1 MADTV
6 LATLP
11 GVDIV
16 ATGEWNLSTGPTTFT
31 TEDLAAAVDAAS
43 CPSIGD
49 PKLKLGHVD
58 ARFDGEPAVGKVK
71 NMTLTAG
78 GNKITGDYSGMP
90 AWLGEVMASAYPDRS
105 IEGTYGVVCQQGHTH
120 DFVITA
126 VALLGVQAPGVSV
139 LNSLDDIAAL
149 YGVAAMPDAN
159 RPGGPWKLL
168 VIRGGQMAGTVVAQG
183 ITTEDVRRAYYDN
196 PDTSYAMW
204 ITELQLDPLQLIVC
218 NESDGSVFRVP
229 ITAKAGALEFGEPV
243 PVSIEYV
250 DRPADKP
257 KAGTLT
263 YASRDESRKGIVIA
277 ADNNGWVARDGK
289 WVYDP
294 DGDGDD
300 DGTPGGDTDNSH
312 FGTDDKLKPGVTIPP
327 KPKGDPPAAAAPEA
341 PEAASSDA
349 HGTPTGDHSHE
360 HPAYG
365 TQGSDETHSH
375 SHSHAGDDNH
385 AHAHAAAETK
395 DGGTDVEL
403 TDAQLASLRAS
414 LGLAEDDTELDGDA
428 LLAAVAGL
436 RTRADAEPVAAAV
449 KLPGN
454 TLVVSKE
461 AWEGLQ
467 KRVEAGERFRKGQ
480 EINQRDAVIEEAIRA
495 GKFSVAGRD
504 QWRRLWDVDPEG
516 TRAVI
521 AKLQKNVIP
530 VDDIGSPGGDDGDL
544 MDEEYRSLF
553 PPGATQRAQG

>member
-1 MADTV
+1 V

-11 GVDIV
+11 GVDIL

-31 TEDLAAAVDAAS
+31 KDDLAAAIDAAA

-49 PKLKLGHVD
+49 PVIKLGHVD
-58 ARFDGEPAVGKVK
+58 PRFDGEPAVGKVK
-71 NMTLTAG
+71 NMTLTAS
-78 GNKITGDYSGMP
+78 GNKITGDLAGMP
-90 AWLGEVMASAYPDRS
+90 SWLAEVMPSAYPDRS

-120 DFVITA
+120 AFVITGL
-126 VALLGVQAPGVSV
+126 ALLGVANPGVGV
-139 LNSLDDIAAL
+139 LNSIDDIAAL
-149 YGVAAMPDAN
+149 YGVAAMPDA
-159 RPGGPWKLL
+159 RAPGRPWKLL
-168 VIRGGQMAGTVVAQG
+168 VIRGGQMAGSVVAQG

-218 NESDGSVFRVP
+218 DEGSGDVFRVP
-229 ITAKAGALEFGEPV
+229 ISAAKGELTFGDPV

-250 DRPADKP
+250 DRPAPAKQP
-257 KAGTLT
+257 AAAGTLRF
-263 YASRDESRKGIVIA
+263 ASREESRAGIEA
-277 ADNNGWVARDGK
+277 ADNKGWVARDGK
-289 WVYDP
+289 WVFDP

-300 DGTPGGDTDNSH
+300 DSTAKGDTDH
-312 FGTDDKLKPGVTIPP
+312 DFWGEDGKLLPGKVIPP
-327 KPKGDPPAAAAPEA
+327 KPTTDPPAASAPTEDQEGVDAAE
-341 PEAASSDA
+341 A
-349 HGTPTGDHSHE
+349 HGTPTGSHSHE

-365 TQGSDETHSH
+365 EQGGDETHSH
-375 SHSHAGDDNH
+375 SHTHAGDDNH
-385 AHAHAAAETK
+385 AHAHATADNTK
-395 DGGTDVEL
+395 DGGTDVDF

-414 LGLAEDDTELDGDA
+414 LGLAEDDTELDGEA
-428 LLAAVAGL
+428 LLAAVAAL
-436 RTRADAEPVAAAV
+436 KDRADSPVAAAV

-467 KRVEAGERFRKGQ
+467 HRVEAGERFRKGQ
-480 EINQRDAVIEEAIRA
+480 EINQRDSVIEDAIRA

-504 QWRRLWDVDPEG
+504 QWRRLWDVDPDG

-530 VDDIGSPGGDDGDL
+530 VNDIGSPGGDEDDL

-553 PPGATQRAQG
+553 PPNNTRTPAE